1 MSRHNDELYIHHI
14 RQAGEKIIRRL
25 RGISWDSFDSDD
37 VLQDAVI
44 RQMEIIGEAAA
55 HISEEFRLAHPQ
67 MDWRG
72 MKDLR
77 NVLIHGYAEVNID
90 RVWNIAHTKVPS
102 LYHQL
107 VDLSRDREEERE

>member
-1 MSRHNDELYIHHI
+1 MMRSMWTTF
-14 RQAGEKIIRRL
+14 RQAVEKITRRL
-25 RGISWDSFDSDD
+25 RGISWDTFNADD

-44 RQMEIIGEAAA
+44 RQMEIVGEAAA

-77 NVLIHGYAEVNID
+77 NVLIHGYAEVNIG
-90 RVWNIAHTKVPS
+90 RVWNVAPNVPQ
-102 LYHQL
+102 LYHQFA
-107 VDLSRDREEERE
+107 DLAPNNKD

>member
-1 MSRHNDELYIHHI
+1 MDHI
-14 RQAGEKIIRRL
+14 RQAVEKIMRRL
-25 RGISWDSFDSDD
+25 RGISWDTFDTDD

-55 HISEEFRLAHPQ
+55 RISETFRLAHPQ
-67 MDWRG
+67 TDWRS

-77 NVLIHGYAEVNID
+77 NVLIHGYAEVNIG

-107 VDLSRDREEERE
+107 ADLFLDKEEERE